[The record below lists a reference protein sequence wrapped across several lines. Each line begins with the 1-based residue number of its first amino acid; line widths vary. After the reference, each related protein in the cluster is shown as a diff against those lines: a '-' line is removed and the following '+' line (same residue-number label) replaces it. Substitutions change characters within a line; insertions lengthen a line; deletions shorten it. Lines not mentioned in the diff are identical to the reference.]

1 MQENKAGIS
10 DKVRKYKKDVEALSR
25 YLVWLESKKGED
37 TSGSYDPGE
46 GKHTTLLVPTY
57 DSTLLGFIKVAKQT
71 SFIDRNYVYVYKR
84 YGMKTAED
92 ELKRIDLTQIM
103 EIEVLGA
110 ILSKYVLKGNTQAKM
125 WTEGVQNGVYC
136 ALVTKMKE
144 LIEFWS
150 SPL

>member
-10 DKVRKYKKDVEALSR
+10 EKVRKYKKDVEALAR

-37 TSGSYDPGE
+37 TSATYDPGE

-57 DSTLLGFIKVAKQT
+57 DSTLLGFLKTAKQT
-71 SFIDRNYVYVYKR
+71 AFIDRNYVYVYKR
-84 YGMKTAED
+84 YRMETAED
-92 ELKRIDLTQIM
+92 ELKRIDATQIM

-110 ILSKYVLKGNTQAKM
+110 ILSKYVLKGNTQAKL
-125 WTEGVQNGVYC
+125 WTEGVKNGVFL

-150 SPL
+150 SPI